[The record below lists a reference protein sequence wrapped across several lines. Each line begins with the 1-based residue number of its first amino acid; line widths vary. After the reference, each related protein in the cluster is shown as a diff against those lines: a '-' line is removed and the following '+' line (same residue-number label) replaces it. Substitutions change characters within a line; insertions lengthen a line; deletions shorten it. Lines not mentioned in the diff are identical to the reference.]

1 MIKMVRIIGNN
12 GPRTVFEIPRKGKI
26 SEVKELKFIDG
37 PRAIGFTFQAVEVTN
52 RADLGTF
59 FVCTRYPQDRYI
71 IAGKEYSPETP
82 KDILAIYNALQ
93 EQLIEEV
100 LR

>member
-1 MIKMVRIIGNN
+1 MVRVIDGA
-12 GPRTVFEIPRKGKI
+12 RTVYEIPRRGKI

-37 PRAIGFTFQAVEVTN
+37 SRGIGFTFQAVKVTS

-59 FVCTRYPQDRYI
+59 FVCTRYPFDRYI
-71 IAGKEYSPETP
+71 IAGKEYCPRAP

-93 EQLIEEV
+93 EQLIEEA
-100 LR
+100 L